1 MENKLF
7 DVKTSVYQV
16 FGSMCFVL
24 QLLIK
29 RIPAFEEQSFI
40 CGMLVGVS
48 IVLLLHAMWFMGKNI
63 GRFRTEN
70 KN

>member
-7 DVKTSVYQV
+7 DVKTSVYLV
-16 FGSMCFVL
+16 FGFVCFGL

-29 RIPAFEEQSFI
+29 RIPAFEDQSFI

-63 GRFRTEN
+63 GKFRAEN